1 MEVNI
6 MKNNH
11 KTPAATGFPSGA
23 RIYYIHRRGVG
34 ERSAQEL
41 VRSLITVHCP

>member
-1 MEVNI
+1 
-6 MKNNH
+6 MKNNR
-11 KTPAATGFPSGA
+11 KNPAEYPSGA
-23 RIYYIHRRGVG
+23 RVYYIRRRGVG

>member
-1 MEVNI
+1 
-6 MKNNH
+6 MKNNR
-11 KTPAATGFPSGA
+11 KNPAATEAPAGA
-23 RIYYIHRRGVG
+23 RIYYIRRQGVG

>member
-1 MEVNI
+1 
-6 MKNNH
+6 MKNNRI
-11 KTPAATGFPSGA
+11 TPAAAEHPSGA
-23 RIYYIHRRGVG
+23 RIYYIRRQGVG

>member
-1 MEVNI
+1 
-6 MKNNH
+6 MKNNR
-11 KTPAATGFPSGA
+11 KNPAATGHHSGA
-23 RIYYIHRRGVG
+23 RIYYIRRRGVG

>member
-1 MEVNI
+1 
-6 MKNNH
+6 MKNNR
-11 KTPAATGFPSGA
+11 KNPAAKETPSGA
-23 RIYYIHRRGVG
+23 RIYYIRRQGVG

>member
-1 MEVNI
+1 
-6 MKNNH
+6 MKNNRRN
-11 KTPAATGFPSGA
+11 PAGQEHPSGA
-23 RIYYIHRRGVG
+23 RIYYIRRQGVG